1 MKFID
6 GRGFGRWL
14 KRALPE
20 DGERGIDEQLENS
33 FPASDPP
40 SFSPPSSRYTNSH
53 AFKTAWNRP
62 GRDR

>member
-6 GRGFGRWL
+6 EHGFGRWL
-14 KRALPE
+14 KRASPG

-40 SFSPPSSRYTNSH
+40 SFWPQATRFTNSH
-53 AFKTAWNRP
+53 AFKSAWNRA
-62 GRDR
+62 GRER